1 MYYFTMLNGDLKGS
15 ISHPGLCKIL
25 MFSKMPLGFIK
36 YLDKGGRKRKGEREG
51 GDKGKGNLFLKF
63 LAQAM
68 LVLALIVTEQFHQQL
83 H

>member
-1 MYYFTMLNGDLKGS
+1 
-15 ISHPGLCKIL
+15 
-25 MFSKMPLGFIK
+25 MPLGFIK